1 MGRPPGRVWGLDVVS
16 VRPYLRRALV
26 AVWDAIDLAEQ
37 IRVAGRR
44 PAGLAWRGL
53 PTGLHM
59 RIARFASRVDLSSGP
74 PGGGHLIIAV
84 KRP

>member
-1 MGRPPGRVWGLDVVS
+1 MNLLTAGEWADRLAVWGLDVVS

-53 PTGLHM
+53 PTGLH
-59 RIARFASRVDLSSGP
+59 IASRALRPAWTSHP
-74 PGGGHLIIAV
+74 ARPEGGT
-84 KRP
+84 